1 MSDKEKI
8 KVAKQYIDKQLAS
21 MKNHGCAPK
30 GLTSNQCIKKWLRRS
45 LRLSS
50 NR

>member
-30 GLTSNQCIKKWLRRS
+30 ALTSNQYQKMVAQVAKTILK
-45 LRLSS
+45 
-50 NR
+50 